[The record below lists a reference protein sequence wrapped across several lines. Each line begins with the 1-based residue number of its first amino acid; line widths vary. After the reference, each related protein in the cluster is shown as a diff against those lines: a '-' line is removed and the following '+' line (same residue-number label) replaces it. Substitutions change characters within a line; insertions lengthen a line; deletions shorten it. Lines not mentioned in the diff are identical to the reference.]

1 MRMRKPVQVQED
13 DKEEGKDEGKDYPA
27 TKYV

>member
-1 MRMRKPVQVQED
+1 MRMRRPVQVQED
-13 DKEEGKDEGKDYPA
+13 DKGEEKDEGKDYPA